1 MIAKRL
7 FDFLV
12 SFVAIC
18 FLLLPG
24 FIIAIIVAFGS
35 KGGAFYRQ
43 IRVGKNEKLF
53 KLLKFRTM
61 YSGSDKKG
69 LLTIGSNDNRV
80 TMIGRFLR
88 KTKLD
93 ELPQLINIFVGHMS
107 FVGPRPEVLEF
118 TILYNNQQRKVLSV
132 RPGLTDVASI
142 AFFNESEIL
151 AAQQNPR
158 QYYIDVVMPA
168 KLVLNIEYINN
179 RSFFKDIGII
189 LKTIARIF

>member
-1 MIAKRL
+1 MIAKRF

-12 SFVAIC
+12 SFVAISL
-18 FLLLPG
+18 LLLPG
-24 FIIAIIVAFGS
+24 FVIAVIVALGS

-43 IRVGKNEKLF
+43 IRVGKNEKIF

-80 TMIGRFLR
+80 TNIGRFLR

-93 ELPQLINIFVGHMS
+93 ELPQLINIFLGHMS
-107 FVGPRPEVLEF
+107 FVGPRPEVPEF
-118 TILYNNQQRKVLSV
+118 TQLYNNQQRKVFSV

-151 AAQQNPR
+151 GAQQNPR
-158 QYYIDVVMPA
+158 QYYIDIVMPA
-168 KLVLNIEYINN
+168 KLELNIEYINN

-189 LKTIARIF
+189 VKTIARLF

>member
-142 AFFNESEIL
+142 AFINESEIL
-151 AAQQNPR
+151 GAQQNPR

>member
-1 MIAKRL
+1 MIAKRF

-12 SFVAIC
+12 SFVAISL
-18 FLLLPG
+18 LLLPG
-24 FIIAIIVAFGS
+24 FVIAVIVALGS

-80 TMIGRFLR
+80 TNIGRFLR

-93 ELPQLINIFVGHMS
+93 ELPQLINIFLGHMS
-107 FVGPRPEVLEF
+107 FVGPRPEVPEF
-118 TILYNNQQRKVLSV
+118 TQLYNNQQRKVFSV

-151 AAQQNPR
+151 GAQQNPR

-168 KLVLNIEYINN
+168 KLELNIHYINN

-189 LKTIARIF
+189 VKTIARLF

>member
-158 QYYIDVVMPA
+158 QYYIEVVMPA